1 MDSETEYDPESGV
14 EVEICR
20 ACEELTDN
28 LRNHAARLRQLEDLR
43 GRQGI
48 PGYEDLR
55 KDLISDRDSALDE
68 LTWHQRQHSDEFN
81 ESQT

>member
-20 ACEELTDN
+20 TCEELTDN

-43 GRQGI
+43 AGR
-48 PGYEDLR
+48 GYPATR
-55 KDLISDRDSALDE
+55 
-68 LTWHQRQHSDEFN
+68 T
-81 ESQT
+81 